1 MRAELGGQERTTMGK
16 KKGEWRLLG
25 GYGNGG
31 AVYQGRMEGLWKW
44 GEGGG
49 FCVFVWFFWFALPRP
64 KRGEG
69 GGLFFFFLR
78 EEGLRL

>member
-1 MRAELGGQERTTMGK
+1 
-16 KKGEWRLLG
+16 
-25 GYGNGG
+25 
-31 AVYQGRMEGLWKW
+31 MEGLWKW

-69 GGLFFFFLR
+69 GGLFFFFFKRGGVAAPGR
-78 EEGLRL
+78 ETGLGFFYF

>member
-1 MRAELGGQERTTMGK
+1 
-16 KKGEWRLLG
+16 
-25 GYGNGG
+25 
-31 AVYQGRMEGLWKW
+31 MEGLWKW

-78 EEGLRL
+78 EEGLRLQEEKRV